1 MKSKNY
7 TRLKINILLQTMLVV
22 LFTALVGYLFKN
34 LVIDGIYNHKFADGF
49 VHFFMWFHMPEQQ
62 AIDLYWKVIG
72 NNKIYFY
79 GVERVFPFYLFS
91 FFFLFCAEQN
101 HTVLEGN

>member
-49 VHFFMWFHMPEQQ
+49 VHFFYVVSYAGATGDRSLLES
-62 AIDLYWKVIG
+62 DWK
-72 NNKIYFY
+72 
-79 GVERVFPFYLFS
+79 
-91 FFFLFCAEQN
+91 Q
-101 HTVLEGN
+101 

>member
-49 VHFFMWFHMPEQQ
+49 VHFFM
-62 AIDLYWKVIG
+62 
-72 NNKIYFY
+72 
-79 GVERVFPFYLFS
+79 
-91 FFFLFCAEQN
+91 
-101 HTVLEGN
+101 

>member
-72 NNKIYFY
+72 NNKILFY
-79 GVERVFPFYLFS
+79 GCGIPFIVFL
-91 FFFLFCAEQN
+91 FFLFCAEQN